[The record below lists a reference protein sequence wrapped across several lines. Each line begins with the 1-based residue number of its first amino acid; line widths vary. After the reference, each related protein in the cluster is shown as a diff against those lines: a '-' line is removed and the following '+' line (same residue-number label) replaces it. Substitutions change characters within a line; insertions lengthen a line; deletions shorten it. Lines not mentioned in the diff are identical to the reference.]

1 MRLPAV
7 RSIVLVAA
15 GGAVGAIARVA
26 VGVTLAPVDGG
37 WPWATTLVNLSGAFL
52 LGLLLVAVAV
62 WLTGGTWIRPL
73 LGTGV
78 LGGYTTFSTLALET
92 QQLAARGAVARA
104 IAYPVVTALGGLAAV
119 WLGAALAGILRRSQW
134 GGR

>member
-1 MRLPAV
+1 MHRLPRHPIAARHIGDRRAV
-7 RSIVLVAA
+7 QDLFDRRQPLFHQPQLHQHDPASPADP
-15 GGAVGAIARVA
+15 
-26 VGVTLAPVDGG
+26 GVNDAH
-37 WPWATTLVNLSGAFL
+37 SKEE
-52 LGLLLVAVAV
+52 
-62 WLTGGTWIRPL
+62 GTDQ
-73 LGTGV
+73 
-78 LGGYTTFSTLALET
+78 SLET